1 MKPKVKGMMENNQ
14 NKKYLGTIDLSDED
28 LEDLSM
34 EISYSE
40 GTRLITFILGEE
52 KYGLDILKVREL
64 ISFPEGL
71 TRIPGMPDFI
81 IGMFNLRGLVIPVMD
96 LRKKFKMS
104 SEERHEFSVIIIVEI
119 DNKNI
124 GLTVD
129 SVSDVIFVKEDNIQE
144 TNDLA
149 VNVDTKF
156 IKGIAKTKDEMV
168 ILLDIDFLLS
178 KEEFDTLL
186 EDKSEL

>member
-81 IGMFNLRGLVIPVMD
+81 IGMFNL
-96 LRKKFKMS
+96 
-104 SEERHEFSVIIIVEI
+104 
-119 DNKNI
+119 
-124 GLTVD
+124 
-129 SVSDVIFVKEDNIQE
+129 
-144 TNDLA
+144 
-149 VNVDTKF
+149 
-156 IKGIAKTKDEMV
+156 
-168 ILLDIDFLLS
+168 
-178 KEEFDTLL
+178 
-186 EDKSEL
+186 